1 MKKIKQDYRLK
12 ISKKIMKIKKVR
24 IKKVDYC
31 PKFPYKV
38 QVRVGW
44 FKWVTKCHCANEASA
59 IEEYNKLPLY

>member
-1 MKKIKQDYRLK
+1 MRKFKQDYRLK

-38 QVRVGW
+38 QVKVGW
-44 FKWVTKCHCANEASA
+44 FKWKTKCHCATEESA
-59 IEEYNKLPLY
+59 KRELNKLRGE